1 MIKTL
6 LKSFVY
12 NVFGK
17 EYSQSDKKDLES
29 TAEELFPSKEEKDKS
44 AINNWVQTQVDR
56 MTAEKAANRAE
67 YLKRCLE
74 NPESIKSLVSKSC
87 VSYMLVGMDNDSVEF
102 ILNFIDA
109 MMDKF
114 VTDAKTT
121 LGLEFETPAQ
131 EDVLMTHTMFRTFM
145 YDATI
150 MENIKRVSGAKSLD
164 VIMKYRVSKT
174 SKPNKYEIWYT
185 ISVYA
190 IIDASTNKN
199 RFVAMF

>member
-17 EYSQSDKKDLES
+17 EYPQSDKKDLES
-29 TAEELFPSKEEKDKS
+29 TAEELFHSKEEKDKT
-44 AINNWVQTQVDR
+44 AINNWVQTQIDR
-56 MTAEKAANRAE
+56 MTDEKAANRAE

-74 NPESIKSLVSKSC
+74 NPESIKSLVSKNS

-109 MMDKF
+109 MLDKF
-114 VTDAKTT
+114 VVDAKTI
-121 LGLEFETPAQ
+121 LGLEFETPSQ

-145 YDATI
+145 HNSI
-150 MENIKRVSGAKSLD
+150 ILENINRVSGAKSLD
-164 VIMKYRVSKT
+164 VVMKYRISKT